1 MITVPEVVARY
12 VAQTPFLEEGLM
24 RGWLNLTA
32 VARELRP
39 PIETELLKEVS
50 EAAIVMALRRLA
62 ARRRPHR
69 AATGKLLGNLG
80 ELTLRSGLVEVT
92 FQASEPL
99 LDKQHQLMH
108 QLARRRDRFVT
119 FSQGVSEVTIILPQS
134 AMRDVTRIFAG
145 ERVVARLDNLSALT
159 VRLPAGVVTTPGV
172 YYSVLK
178 QLAWN
183 DINVIEVV
191 STYTELTIVL
201 ANADVDRAFT
211 ALKAFLWR

>member
-1 MITVPEVVARY
+1 
-12 VAQTPFLEEGLM
+12 M

-32 VARELRP
+32 VARRLRP
-39 PIETELLKEVS
+39 TIETELLKEVS
-50 EAAIVMALRRLA
+50 EAAIVMALRRLSVQ
-62 ARRRPHR
+62 RRPRR
-69 AATGKLLGNLG
+69 ASVDKLLGNLG

-92 FQASEPL
+92 FHASESL

-108 QLARRRDRFVT
+108 LLARRRDRFVT
-119 FSQGVSEVTIILPQS
+119 FSQGVSEVTIILSRS

-145 ERVVARLDNLSALT
+145 ERVVARLDSLSALT